1 MIQKDPGFIIGPI
14 ARFMGWII
22 DFIFNIVYPITEKNS
37 LGISIIILTIIIRFL
52 ILPLAIK
59 SQKSMIAM
67 QKLAPEMDKIKKK
80 YGDSKDPENQKKMN
94 MEMQALYSKNKVS
107 PFGGCLPLIIQMPIF
122 FSLTYLM
129 NQSFLYIA
137 KLRSVYD
144 SLAIQITSLQ
154 SHISRP
160 LTDWLDWEK
169 MLAHVGLPHVPSNMQ
184 PFQFVVNDLIP
195 IKDQAGAIPDLTQAA
210 ANSNMIKLLNRLTEQ
225 DWASFF
231 NGTAGIP
238 GIKEYASPEQL
249 ASITSLFQQKN
260 NIEMFFGLNLLN
272 NAGWLFPGIIIPI
285 LAALTTF
292 ASSWLSMK
300 LTAQTN
306 KDSSAVTQQKIMMVF
321 SSLLF
326 VFFTINSP
334 VGVGIYWITSTVFQ
348 VIQQAFLN
356 KIYGVNLSVQKED
369 TKQHVG

>member
-1 MIQKDPGFIIGPI
+1 
-14 ARFMGWII
+14 MGWII